1 MSRLERGL
9 DRLRDRLDTLAGDPD
24 EPMLVREYVSD
35 DEVTRLY
42 LRGGHVVRVE
52 AFDERTGQPRQPDWW
67 ESI

>member
-1 MSRLERGL
+1 MSELDRRL
-9 DRLRDRLDTLAGDPD
+9 DRLTDRLDGLAGRPD
-24 EPMLVREYVSD
+24 GPKLVREYVSD

-52 AFDERTGQPRQPDWW
+52 AFDERTGQPRQQDWW